1 MIGRRPQGVAVAD
14 GATVDAATL
23 TLPWWDP
30 AAQWGI
36 GVFETLA
43 VRGRTPL
50 RVAAHLT
57 RLESAARAIGVA
69 LPSWSTLDEA
79 ARRVAEA
86 AEQDGWLKIVAS
98 RTGRWAVFAGPIE
111 TFEDGR
117 SVSAVVL
124 AARRHRLDPLVGI
137 KTLAYAPAVL
147 GLEEAHRRGA
157 DEGIWLNDRGHVIG
171 GCTGNLFVVRGRAA
185 VTPALSDGARDG
197 VTRARAIEALRAA
210 GLAVR
215 EAKVR
220 IATLR
225 GADEI
230 FLTSSVS
237 GVRAIVRLDGRD
249 VRRGEAGRVTTS
261 LRERLASEDVTRD
274 TEVER

>member
-14 GATVDAATL
+14 GAIVEAATL
-23 TLPWWDP
+23 SLPWWDP
-30 AAQWGI
+30 AAQWGM

-69 LPSWSTLDEA
+69 LPSWSTLDDA

-86 AEQDGWLKIVAS
+86 TEQDGWLKIVAS
-98 RTGRWAVFAGPIE
+98 RTGRWAVFAGPLE

-171 GCTGNLFVVRGRAA
+171 SCTGNLFVVRGRAA
-185 VTPALSDGARDG
+185 VTPALSDGARNG

-220 IATLR
+220 VTTLR

-237 GVRAIVRLDGRD
+237 GVRAVVRLDGRD
-249 VRRGEAGRVTTS
+249 VRRGEPGRVTTS
-261 LRERLASEDVTRD
+261 LRERLASEDVPKD